1 MRRKLLAKRRTRDRM
16 VFRDFTCSAIHRR
29 PLGHWPFFVSF
40 DGLRQGFRSV
50 FGSTAVYR
58 CIYSNEQKQ
67 SHASDLSD
75 SANQGMAVGAKD
87 GLYQCSRLETRTLLC
102 PCLYPLHIQCTYECP
117 PACPQILEEVHAHFL
132 SQRRLCMN
140 FSTCLSFGLSFS
152 PLSAHLPF
160 PMLVCAMH
168 ATAAS
173 PAPSPTAPAYS
184 TWASTRVS
192 PRSPPSAPSSR
203 DGVARGGSSCRIGRR
218 RLLH

>member
-1 MRRKLLAKRRTRDRM
+1 
-16 VFRDFTCSAIHRR
+16 
-29 PLGHWPFFVSF
+29 
-40 DGLRQGFRSV
+40 V

-87 GLYQCSRLETRTLLC
+87 GLYQCPKLETRTLLC
-102 PCLYPLHIQCTYECP
+102 PCIHYISNAHMSVH
-117 PACPQILEEVHAHFL
+117 PQ
-132 SQRRLCMN
+132 
-140 FSTCLSFGLSFS
+140 STNTQKGARTLLVATPSMHRFFHVLSFEVSFS
-152 PLSAHLPF
+152 PLPAHLPS

-184 TWASTRVS
+184 TWASTHVS
-192 PRSPPSAPSSR
+192 PRSLPSAPSSR

>member
-1 MRRKLLAKRRTRDRM
+1 
-16 VFRDFTCSAIHRR
+16 
-29 PLGHWPFFVSF
+29 
-40 DGLRQGFRSV
+40 V

-87 GLYQCSRLETRTLLC
+87 GSYQCPKPETRTLPC
-102 PCLYPLHIQCTYECP
+102 PRIHYISNAHMSVH
-117 PACPQILEEVHAHFL
+117 PQ
-132 SQRRLCMN
+132 
-140 FSTCLSFGLSFS
+140 STNTQKGARTLLVATPSMHRFFHVLSFEVSFS
-152 PLSAHLPF
+152 PLPAHLPS

-184 TWASTRVS
+184 TWASTHVS
-192 PRSPPSAPSSR
+192 PRSLPSAPSSR